1 MSARLRMSSYIL
13 HDSQVS
19 RKPPA
24 FCLLPTETANMS
36 NEKSHHDTIE
46 PARLQGS
53 SESIDINKVNVE
65 DGEIFK
71 RGEGTVDFR
80 TVSWVHTSVIFLKLI
95 FATGVLTIP
104 SAMYTLGALPGA
116 INVLGWQFLNT
127 WCALI
132 LGQFR
137 QNHAGCHSIADMG
150 ALVGGKVVKEIT
162 GMSVKE
168 AAPNPALMI
177 AQQGSSFF

>member
-1 MSARLRMSSYIL
+1 
-13 HDSQVS
+13 
-19 RKPPA
+19 
-24 FCLLPTETANMS
+24 MS
-36 NEKSHHDTIE
+36 NEKSHPDTIE

-53 SESIDINKVNVE
+53 SESIDISKVDVE

-162 GMSVKE
+162 GMSAKE
-168 AAPNPALMI
+168 ATPNPALMI
-177 AQQGSSFF
+177 AQQESSFF